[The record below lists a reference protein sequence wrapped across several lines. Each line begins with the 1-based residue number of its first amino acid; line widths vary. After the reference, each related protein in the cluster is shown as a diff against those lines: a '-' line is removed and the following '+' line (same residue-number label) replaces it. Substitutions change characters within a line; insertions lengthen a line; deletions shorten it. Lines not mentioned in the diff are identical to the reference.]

1 MQDRLCKEV
10 DTHIFL
16 HRPALSRWRHFR
28 NNKKPRWETPIWAA
42 TQNPIGLGLGITF
55 DWGWTRATGGE
66 QEEPQRAA
74 PLNRYHCNNWD
85 RAFVYLGSTTP
96 NRSIDR

>member
-55 DWGWTRATGGE
+55 DEGWL
-66 QEEPQRAA
+66 EPLEVNKRNPKGL
-74 PLNRYHCNNWD
+74 PL
-85 RAFVYLGSTTP
+85 
-96 NRSIDR
+96 